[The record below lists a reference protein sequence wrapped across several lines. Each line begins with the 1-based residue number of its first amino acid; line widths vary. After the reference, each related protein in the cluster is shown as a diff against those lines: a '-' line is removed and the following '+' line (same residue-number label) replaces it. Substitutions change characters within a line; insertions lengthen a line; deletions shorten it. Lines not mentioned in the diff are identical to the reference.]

1 MTSCDSVI
9 LSSRHL
15 ATGTRNSNFKL
26 AAQVLEGKLEVM
38 QMEVEEL
45 GAQVKEAVRNWSLEE
60 LRRPFGHVSSL
71 NQQLQ
76 HLAALRWNLLSVT
89 LPERL

>member
-1 MTSCDSVI
+1 M
-9 LSSRHL
+9 
-15 ATGTRNSNFKL
+15 
-26 AAQVLEGKLEVM
+26 LEGKLEVM
-38 QMEVEEL
+38 QVEVEEL
-45 GAQVKEAVRNWSLEE
+45 GARVKEAVRSWSLEE

-76 HLAALRWNLLSVT
+76 HLAALRWTLPSAT